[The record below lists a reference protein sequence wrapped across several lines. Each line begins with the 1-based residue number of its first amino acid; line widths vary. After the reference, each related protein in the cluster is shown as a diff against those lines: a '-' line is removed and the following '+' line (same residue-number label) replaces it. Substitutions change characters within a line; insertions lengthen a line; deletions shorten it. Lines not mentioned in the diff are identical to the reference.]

1 VNSGRDRDGSVERLL
16 QRSLAHGAARASD
29 ASNASNASNEC
40 PDAETLAAWV
50 DGGLDKRAMT
60 LVEAHASECARCQ
73 ALLAAVG
80 QTAPDPTLPAWQGA
94 WLRGWGLRWLV
105 PLAAT
110 AAAAVIIWIVVPN
123 GDRPGLPEQARVEL
137 PTAAPIP
144 PQPEARTDR
153 FNAQAAPPNQPATKD
168 ETKTAKANDVGASER
183 EQRKENAIAA
193 GQPATE
199 PVDALSARE
208 GGAPA
213 APEALS
219 RSAPSV
225 AQQGRQSLGL
235 GGGVTSI
242 EITSPDPSVRWR
254 IRGAASVEHTT
265 NGGTTWEAAP
275 TGVDAALTAGASPS
289 PLVCWLIG
297 RAGTVL
303 LSTDGRTWR
312 RVPFPEM
319 TDLVTVQASDAQT
332 TTVTTTDG
340 RTFRTTDSGR
350 TWARLQ
356 GF

>member
-1 VNSGRDRDGSVERLL
+1 MNSGRDRDGSVERLL
-16 QRSLAHGAARASD
+16 QRSLAHGTARASD
-29 ASNASNASNEC
+29 ASHEC

-50 DGGLDKRAMT
+50 DGGLDKRAVA
-60 LVEAHASECARCQ
+60 LVEAHASECTRCQ

-80 QTAPDPTLPAWQGA
+80 QTAPEPPTPAWQET

-110 AAAAVIIWIVVPN
+110 AAAAVVLWIVVPN
-123 GDRPGLPEQARVEL
+123 GERPPDVPEQARVEL
-137 PTAAPIP
+137 PKAAPIA

-153 FNAQAAPPNQPATKD
+153 FNAQPAPPSQPEAKD
-168 ETKTAKANDVGASER
+168 GTRAAKADDKIGASER
-183 EQRKENAIAA
+183 EQRKENATAA
-193 GQPATE
+193 GPATE
-199 PVDALSARE
+199 PIDAVTAKE

-213 APEALS
+213 APGALS

-225 AQQGRQSLGL
+225 AEQGRQGFGL
-235 GGGVTSI
+235 VGAPV

-254 IRGAASVEHTT
+254 IRGAASVEHTA

-275 TGVDAALTAGASPS
+275 TGVDAVLTAGASPS

-319 TDLVTVQASDAQT
+319 TDLSTVQATDGQT
-332 TTVTTTDG
+332 ATVTTTDG
-340 RTFRTTDSGR
+340 RTFRTTDGGR
-350 TWARLQ
+350 TWARVQ